1 MHTVIGILTLP
12 NPASEAFH
20 QKFGFSQASKLYLFS
35 AITNVFLFTNNV
47 IFAFYPFMH
56 EVEVSL
62 SKVGHLKEV
71 GLKFGRWLDVGYFQK
86 ML

>member
-35 AITNVFLFTNNV
+35 AITN
-47 IFAFYPFMH
+47 FY